1 MLLINEKQVQDI
13 ITIPMMLSVLKK
25 AYIDC
30 EEGKIYAGNR
40 IFMPIRGNENVG
52 QWLVANFINAPYFG
66 SKFSSVFPNNVSKGI
81 PSVLSKVSLYSA
93 ETGNLLALIDA
104 NYLTAIKTAGSAA
117 IATNI
122 LAKKTACRLGII
134 GSGLQA
140 FSQVLAIQEIRNI
153 KELYIYDISPERVK
167 LFIEK
172 INKIK
177 NGPYKVIATKT
188 ANDCVSSSDIICTCT
203 TSLTPVFSSQYIQPG
218 THINAIGSFTSFM
231 QEIDEE
237 TVIKSNKIFTE
248 HVEGLWEAAGDIIIP
263 FEKGLITKNKV
274 NGSIGNIL
282 TNKKIGR
289 ENEEEITLYESVGSG
304 VLDIALSIAVY
315 QFYKEKM

>member
-66 SKFSSVFPNNVSKGI
+66 SKFSSVFPSNVSKGI

-117 IATNI
+117 IATDI
-122 LAKKTACRLGII
+122 LAKKSACRLGII

-172 INKIK
+172 IEKIK
-177 NGPYKVIATKT
+177 NGPYKIIASKT

-203 TSLTPVFSSQYIQPG
+203 TSLTPVFSSQYIQQG

-263 FEKGLITKNKV
+263 FEKGLITKNKI
-274 NGSIGNIL
+274 NGSIGDIL
-282 TNKKIGR
+282 TTKKIGR

-315 QFYKEKM
+315 QFYKGKI